1 MSEDQA
7 KLIAAV
13 FRGDAWQSGG
23 DIWLVIIRRQ
33 DGHLVVLS
41 DEIVCEYES
50 EADFDKA
57 KVKASIHLC

>member
-7 KLIAAV
+7 KLIATV
-13 FRGDAWQSGG
+13 FAGEPWQSGG

-41 DEIVCEYES
+41 DEIICEYES
-50 EADFDKA
+50 EADFDSAKA
-57 KVKASIHLC
+57 KTFIHL